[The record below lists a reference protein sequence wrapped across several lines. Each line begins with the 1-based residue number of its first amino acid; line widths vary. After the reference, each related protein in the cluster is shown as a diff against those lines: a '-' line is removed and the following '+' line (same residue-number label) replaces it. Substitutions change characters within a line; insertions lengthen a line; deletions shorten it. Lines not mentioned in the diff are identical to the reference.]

1 MEYGGGGQVPPAA
14 PVLHF
19 CSFALPEC
27 QSQPLGRGKPHT
39 ERNGITASAPP
50 AWETSLAPD
59 CYVRMN
65 CSLTPVPTTEHRFI
79 PAAGPGLLRRNLLS
93 PRLGPLGLQEK
104 AVVAEEHAPRR
115 AGP

>member
-1 MEYGGGGQVPPAA
+1 
-14 PVLHF
+14 
-19 CSFALPEC
+19 
-27 QSQPLGRGKPHT
+27 
-39 ERNGITASAPP
+39 
-50 AWETSLAPD
+50 
-59 CYVRMN
+59 MN

-79 PAAGPGLLRRNLLS
+79 PAAGPGLFSRNLLS